1 MAPPVRFALERIEEI
16 DSTSSELM
24 RRARPWLALLAR
36 RQTVGRGRL
45 GRPWQ
50 SLDGNLNLSVS
61 LDVQQPQCPGH
72 WSLLAAVAMLEAL
85 RSVAPERGGYG
96 LKWPNDI
103 LLDGRKLGGIL
114 LELAPAAPG
123 RAFLVIGFGVNL
135 AVAPS
140 LDRPVASLAETGP
153 APDPGD
159 VARALLACLEA
170 WVGRYET
177 DGFEPVRLAW
187 LAAGH
192 RPGEAMTVARGDTP
206 LHGRFAGI
214 APDGALL
221 LHDGARQVSVAS
233 GEVGV
238 AAAPAV

>member
-1 MAPPVRFALERIEEI
+1 
-16 DSTSSELM
+16 M
-24 RRARPWLALLAR
+24 RRAQPWLALLAR

-61 LDVQQPQCPGH
+61 LDVSQPQHPGH
-72 WSLLAAVAMLEAL
+72 WSLLAAVALLDAL

-135 AVAPS
+135 AVAPP

-153 APDPGD
+153 APEAAG
-159 VARALLACLEA
+159 VARALLACLGA
-170 WVGRYET
+170 WVGRYEAE
-177 DGFEPVRLAW
+177 GFEPVRLAW

-192 RPGEAMTVARGDTP
+192 RPGEAMAVTRGDTP
-206 LHGRFAGI
+206 LRGRFAGI

-221 LHDGARQVSVAS
+221 LHEGSRLLTITS
-233 GEVGV
+233 GEVGLAPLP
-238 AAAPAV
+238 AA